1 MFILESTYDGAGTIV
16 ETGIIDNEAGAV
28 GEVVKIAS
36 GKLTKCGADDT
47 PAGVLIK
54 ATPSGTNLETEFIR
68 VRRDQVWLADY
79 TGTAPVVGAVYG
91 IDSNA
96 LLIDTNNADGGNW
109 EVVSVDT
116 AKAKCRVIPVLETTT
131 AST

>member
-16 ETGIIDNEAGAV
+16 ETGIIDGEAGAV

-36 GKLTKCGADDT
+36 GKLTKCGTDDT

-91 IDSNA
+91 IDSSA